1 MTDSNERTQ
10 PGSDTGRPRIVVG
23 VEDAPSA
30 EIALRWAEVEG
41 RIRGAEVHATMA
53 AGMPLAYYPL
63 GWPTSSVD
71 TQALLDGAVKHLDVI
86 VERTAERPEDVVR
99 HVHIGSAAEVLIEA
113 GRQADLLV
121 VGTRGLHGVVRW
133 LGSVSDQVVRH
144 APCPVAVIPETPAPS
159 PSGAPMV
166 VGVDGSPG
174 SYAAVEWALEEAR
187 FRKVPLRA
195 VLVWAL
201 FDQPHEGPDHFD
213 PRYNEASA
221 REFLAEQV
229 EKAVGATSAAEIEL
243 VTECDLAAAGLV
255 RAADAAHA
263 PLLVVGARGLGGF
276 KGLLLGSVSHKV
288 LLTTSRPV
296 VVVHRLPA

>member
-1 MTDSNERTQ
+1 MSGSSEFTGPGPDS
-10 PGSDTGRPRIVVG
+10 GRPRIVVG

-30 EIALRWAEVEG
+30 EVALRWGEVEG

-71 TQALLDGAVKHLDVI
+71 TQALLEGAVKHLDLI
-86 VERTAERPEDVVR
+86 VERTAERPEAVVR
-99 HVHIGSAAEVLIEA
+99 HVHIGSAAEVLLERA
-113 GRQADLLV
+113 RDADLLV

-159 PSGAPMV
+159 PEGAPLV

-174 SYAAVEWALEEAR
+174 SHAAVEWALEEAR
-187 FRKVPLRA
+187 FRGAPLRA

-201 FDQPHEGPDHFD
+201 FDQPHDGPDHFD
-213 PRYNEASA
+213 PRFDDESA

-243 VTECDLAAAGLV
+243 VTECDLAAPGLV
-255 RAADAAHA
+255 RVADAAGA
-263 PLLVVGARGLGGF
+263 PMLVVGARGLGGF
-276 KGLLLGSVSHKV
+276 KGLLLGSVSHRV

-296 VVVHRLPA
+296 VVVHDLSP